1 MKQIFVLLA
10 LGILLFGCAQ
20 GTQPGAGGG
29 AASSA
34 PGTGGQPATGG
45 SGGQVVGV
53 GETTDGTG
61 GSGGTGAGETGSGET
76 GTGGSGGGII
86 GVEPTTSEG
95 DVTVYIRDFQFV
107 PETVT
112 VKQGSTVFWVN
123 EDNVPHAV
131 RMIGVIDSPYISKDG
146 GPFWHTF
153 TEAPGTYEYSC
164 SIHLTMHGTVIVTR

>member
-1 MKQIFVLLA
+1 MKILIALLA

-20 GTQPGAGGG
+20 QPETA
-29 AASSA
+29 A
-34 PGTGGQPATGG
+34 PGTGGATGGSGGAGGSTGG
-45 SGGQVVGV
+45 SGGQVVDV
-53 GETTDGTG
+53 GETTGGTG
-61 GSGGTGAGETGSGET
+61 GGSTGSGETGGGET

-86 GVEPTTSEG
+86 GVETPASEG

-131 RMIGVIDSPYISKDG
+131 RMIGVIDSPYLAKDG
-146 GPFWHTF
+146 APFWHTF
-153 TEAPGTYEYSC
+153 TERPGTYEYSC
-164 SIHLTMHGTVIVTR
+164 SIHLSMHGTVIVTE